1 MTGESPPTGNAT
13 QEGGAPGNN
22 QRDDPSRLY
31 ELPDDQK
38 IFVGNLAPDLEDAT
52 FRGWMEKADSTGW
65 YPHLFQKLVSW
76 IFASSA
82 EWEGFLYTRV
92 KLMVDTVYSYAA
104 EWSP

>member
-1 MTGESPPTGNAT
+1 MTEASSPPGKTT
-13 QEGGAPGNN
+13 QEAGPQGTK
-22 QRDDPSRLY
+22 QPSYLN
-31 ELPDDQK
+31 ELPDEQK
-38 IFVGNLAPDLEDAT
+38 IFVGNLAPDLEDRI
-52 FRGWMEKADSTGW
+52 FFGWMTHENPPGW
-65 YPHLFQKLVSW
+65 WACLFKGLVSW